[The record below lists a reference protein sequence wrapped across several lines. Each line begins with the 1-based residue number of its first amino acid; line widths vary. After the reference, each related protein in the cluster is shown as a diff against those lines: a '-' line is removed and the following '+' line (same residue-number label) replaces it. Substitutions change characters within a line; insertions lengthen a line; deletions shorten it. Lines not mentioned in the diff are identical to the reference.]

1 MKFPPKVICLGEALV
16 DRLGP
21 LGGDPAGTPLDQC
34 DDRLGGAPVN
44 VACALARLGTPST
57 FIGRL
62 GTDPIGLSLEVLLG
76 SRGVSITGVQH
87 DKLRPTRIVLVKR
100 DTKGERV
107 FQGFVGNSVKGFA
120 DQALDRTEVQVSWPA
135 LSEHAQWLVVG
146 TIPMA
151 TKSSAESL
159 HWVVR
164 EAKVRNIRIAL
175 DINWRPTFWNETN
188 DPAAGPDA
196 DALVA
201 IQPLIAAAS
210 LLKLAKEEAMWIFGT
225 TDPNSISAGL
235 SHNPDVVVTDGGNP
249 VKWQMAGA
257 SGVLQVSA
265 PTPLV
270 DTTGAGDAFTAGLL
284 HQLVETD
291 AWSVDPERM
300 IRFAAACGALVCS
313 GAGAIDPQPDTAA
326 VLKFLQS

>member
-1 MKFPPKVICLGEALV
+1 M
-16 DRLGP
+16 
-21 LGGDPAGTPLDQC
+21 
-34 DDRLGGAPVN
+34 N
-44 VACALARLGTPST
+44 VACDFARLGTPSS

-62 GTDPIGLSLEVLLG
+62 GTDPICLSFEVLLA
-76 SRGVSITGVQH
+76 SRGVSITGLQH
-87 DKLRPTRIVLVKR
+87 DMLRSTRIVLVER

-107 FQGFVGNSVKGFA
+107 FKGFVGNSGNGFA
-120 DQALDRTEVQVSWPA
+120 DQALDLTEVQVSWPA
-135 LSEHAQWLVVG
+135 LVEHAQWLVVG

-151 TKSSAESL
+151 TKRSSESL
-159 HWVVR
+159 RWVIKK
-164 EAKVRNIRIAL
+164 AKIGNIQIAL
-175 DINWRPTFWNETN
+175 DINWRPTFWSETHE
-188 DPAAGPDA
+188 PAAGPNG
-196 DALVA
+196 DALA
-201 IQPLIAAAS
+201 AMQPLIAAAS
-210 LLKLAKEEAMWIFGT
+210 LLKLTKEEAMWIFGT